1 MRTTETRQWGWTRSG
16 QLWCT
21 GCRGTGQVPCPH
33 TNIDETGWCT
43 TCDQPGDEINPQTT
57 CRTCEE

>member
-21 GCRGTGQVPCPH
+21 GCRGTGQVPCQH
-33 TNIDETGWCT
+33 TDIDDTGWCT
-43 TCDQPGDEINPQTT
+43 ICDQPADEPNPQTT
-57 CRTCEE
+57 CHTCEE